1 MNAALRT
8 SRNIEKTF
16 QSAKRE
22 TGNRVCEDID
32 NYVNDGT
39 DSTSYGPFV
48 FADLWLIDHLSCR
61 AKKMAPNCMK

>member
-32 NYVNDGT
+32 KFKFRLSFYE
-39 DSTSYGPFV
+39 STKHS
-48 FADLWLIDHLSCR
+48 
-61 AKKMAPNCMK
+61 